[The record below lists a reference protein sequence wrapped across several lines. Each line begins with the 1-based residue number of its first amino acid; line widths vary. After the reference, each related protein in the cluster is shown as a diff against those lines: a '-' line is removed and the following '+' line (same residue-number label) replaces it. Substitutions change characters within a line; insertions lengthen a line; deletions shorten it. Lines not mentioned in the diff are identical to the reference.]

1 MLLKN
6 FFSIRLLALVLSG
19 CIVPSAYANNVRA
32 LLEGSLLK
40 VTGDNAGNSILISRN
55 VAGDVTVTGR
65 IGTKVN
71 GLTSVRFPRLQLNA
85 AEIRMEGG
93 NDLVT
98 LSGIQTG
105 NDLYIN
111 LGAGADRL
119 NTTATVTVGAN
130 LTIEGAEGA
139 DNIQLTNLTAVED
152 IYVDGGL
159 DALTATLS
167 GLDAGKSL
175 TIVSDAARD
184 IVSVSNSIVAEVLS
198 IEAKAGNNSVGVY
211 GVVAFGAFVS
221 ADFGVDSVIMQDV
234 LAAED
239 IGVFTGVGNDS
250 VTLTNLDSG
259 KSLTVSVDAGSDSVS
274 GTNVSV
280 AEDAVFEG
288 GAGTDTMTD
297 RGIFAGVKKEIK
309 EFEILLP

>member
-1 MLLKN
+1 MLLHQ
-6 FFSIRLLALVLSG
+6 FFSTRLLALVLAV
-19 CIVPSAYANNVRA
+19 CIVPATYANNVQA

-40 VTGDNAGNSILISRN
+40 VTGDNASNSILLSRN
-55 VAGDVTVTGR
+55 TAGDVTVAGR
-65 IGTKVN
+65 NGTRVN

-93 NDLVT
+93 NDQVT
-98 LSGIQTG
+98 LSGIRTG

-111 LGAGADRL
+111 LGAGADLL
-119 NTTATVTVGAN
+119 NTSAAVTVGAN
-130 LTIEGAEGA
+130 LTIEGAAGA

-167 GLDAGKSL
+167 RLNAGKSL

-184 IVSVSNSIVAEVLS
+184 IVNVSNSIVAEVLS

-211 GVVAFGAFVS
+211 GVAALAAFVS
-221 ADFGVDSVIMQDV
+221 TDLGADSVVTQD
-234 LAAED
+234 LMTAED

-250 VTLTNLDSG
+250 VTLTNLDSA
-259 KSLTVSVDAGSDSVS
+259 KSLTVSVDAGSDRVS

-288 GAGTDTMTD
+288 GAGTDTITD
-297 RGIFAGVKKEIK
+297 LGIIAGVKKEIK
-309 EFEILLP
+309 EFEILLR